1 MNNISININMNN
13 NQGKYLCN
21 GRSQEECSDNNMK
34 IVHKYRHQII
44 TRGRFH
50 PDVVTYP
57 NLSDEFINDYIPN
70 DLSEIVRW
78 QDILVC
84 GMIPEQRVNS
94 HIRSDIQFNNISDQY
109 HGLEAPSPAPVPDP
123 GTPPTLSLNQS
134 SIIVEASEVKNNM
147 ISCSKTDDAI
157 TIIFMDNE
165 NNEKY
170 INIIQKSDKLWEDIY
185 SKYFQEDFQKFFT
198 VLNKTFTEKNF
209 YVKWTI
215 KEKNQTDI
223 VIQVYCEDDLF
234 GFNVDITLKMDMGQV
249 DKLEKRIK
257 ELEEKEKKHDDLEK
271 KLEKLQVILMSLSAF
286 ANTIGPETNYVRRM
300 DTTATGDEDG
310 AEPFW
315 SRFKSRENWEF

>member
-134 SIIVEASEVKNNM
+134 SIIVEAREVKNNM

-157 TIIFMDNE
+157 TIIF
-165 NNEKY
+165 
-170 INIIQKSDKLWEDIY
+170 I
-185 SKYFQEDFQKFFT
+185 
-198 VLNKTFTEKNF
+198 
-209 YVKWTI
+209 
-215 KEKNQTDI
+215 
-223 VIQVYCEDDLF
+223 
-234 GFNVDITLKMDMGQV
+234 FN
-249 DKLEKRIK
+249 
-257 ELEEKEKKHDDLEK
+257 
-271 KLEKLQVILMSLSAF
+271 
-286 ANTIGPETNYVRRM
+286 
-300 DTTATGDEDG
+300 
-310 AEPFW
+310 
-315 SRFKSRENWEF
+315 

>member
-34 IVHKYRHQII
+34 IVHKYRHGSS
-44 TRGRFH
+44 RVPPNG
-50 PDVVTYP
+50 VVTYP

-170 INIIQKSDKLWEDIY
+170 INIIQKSDKI
-185 SKYFQEDFQKFFT
+185 
-198 VLNKTFTEKNF
+198 
-209 YVKWTI
+209 
-215 KEKNQTDI
+215 
-223 VIQVYCEDDLF
+223 
-234 GFNVDITLKMDMGQV
+234 
-249 DKLEKRIK
+249 R
-257 ELEEKEKKHDDLEK
+257 
-271 KLEKLQVILMSLSAF
+271 
-286 ANTIGPETNYVRRM
+286 
-300 DTTATGDEDG
+300 
-310 AEPFW
+310 
-315 SRFKSRENWEF
+315 SR